1 MPGFKMTLIVLIVFG
16 LLSCSSSKKA
26 IHMDKVSQH
35 FYPMPSTT
43 KNLEKEWV
51 MILPGYSGLKVF
63 KDTGHYFRAAEEL
76 NAAGFD
82 VIIVEYK
89 KASRKGGYKFPWEF
103 AEGVKWA
110 TEQAIEWGKSEG
122 HIQSNTQGHIVSWSA
137 GGEGTIL
144 ILNDTVAINK
154 HNISSAALYYPSNRD
169 SIQLKSNLPILVQ
182 TGEIDNVTTAKNIEN
197 TYGGKGNVELIVYPD
212 ARHGFDVESI
222 IEKKKLQIIPLF
234 GRKFYFQ
241 YNAQA
246 SNKSKEKLIE
256 FLLNN

>member
-1 MPGFKMTLIVLIVFG
+1 MALIVLIAFG

-26 IHMDKVSQH
+26 MHMDKISKH
-35 FYPMPSTT
+35 FYPMPSST

-51 MILPGYSGLKVF
+51 IILPGYSGLKVF
-63 KDTGHYFRAAEEL
+63 KDTGHYFRAAEDL

-82 VIIVEYK
+82 VIVVEYK

-103 AEGVKWA
+103 SEGVKWA

-122 HIQSNTQGHIVSWSA
+122 HIQTNTQGHIVSWSA

-144 ILNDTVAINK
+144 LLNDSAAI
-154 HNISSAALYYPSNRD
+154 HRLHIGSAALYYPSNRD

-182 TGEIDNVTTAKNIEN
+182 TGEADNVTTAKNISN
-197 TYGGKGNVELIVYPD
+197 TYDKKSNVEFIIYPD

-222 IEKKKLQIIPLF
+222 TEKKKLQIIPLF
-234 GRKFYFQ
+234 GKKFYFQ
-241 YNAQA
+241 YNEQA
-246 SNKSKEKLIE
+246 SKKSKEKLIE